1 MLAVL
6 AFGLLFTLDYY
17 FDAEVNIKTR
27 NEVKRERMIDPGH
40 LERAVLPAEG
50 AEIPAVWGDLGR
62 RMVEAGVIDGE
73 KFEALY
79 EKRGGLSAEQKEML
93 YGGENGKLTINP
105 ANANFLLNMLWALGL
120 SNKNAILEKGEM
132 ADEKY
137 GGAGNFASTG
147 GWTLA
152 KGAGMD
158 HYSKHVFIALNE
170 DRQKLVERVSKG
182 IFRPCCGN
190 SVHFPDCNHGMAMLG
205 LLELMASRGANEQ
218 EMYDAALR
226 VNSYW
231 FPGTYLT
238 LAKYFGA
245 RGTEWENVSAKT
257 VLGSLYSG
265 ARGYRQILQE
275 VEPEKSKGGGGCG
288 V

>member
-1 MLAVL
+1 MAVL
-6 AFGLLFTLDYY
+6 AFGLLFVLDYY
-17 FDAEVNIKTR
+17 FDAEINIKTR
-27 NEVKRERMIDPGH
+27 DQVKRERMVNSGY
-40 LERAVLPAEG
+40 LENEVLPPG
-50 AEIPAVWGDLGR
+50 GVEIPAVWGDLGKK
-62 RMVEAGVIDGE
+62 MVEAGVIDAE

-79 EKRGGLSAEQKEML
+79 KKRGGLDAEQKAML
-93 YGGENGKLTINP
+93 YGEGNGGIKMTP
-105 ANANFLLNMLWALGL
+105 ENANFLLNMLWALGL
-120 SNKNAILEKGEM
+120 SNKNSVLEQGEM

-137 GGAGNFASTG
+137 SGAGNFASTG
-147 GWTLA
+147 GWTLT
-152 KGAGMD
+152 KGDSMD
-158 HYSKHVFIALNE
+158 YYSKHNFIILTE
-170 DRQKLVERVSKG
+170 EQQKLVESVSGG

-205 LLELMASRGANEQ
+205 LLELMASQGAGEQ
-218 EMYDAALR
+218 EMYDAALK

-231 FPGTYLT
+231 FPSTYLT

-245 RGTEWENVSAKT
+245 RGAEWKKVSSKT

-275 VEPEKSKGGGGCG
+275 IEPEKAKGGGGCG

>member
-1 MLAVL
+1 
-6 AFGLLFTLDYY
+6 
-17 FDAEVNIKTR
+17 
-27 NEVKRERMIDPGH
+27 
-40 LERAVLPAEG
+40 
-50 AEIPAVWGDLGR
+50 
-62 RMVEAGVIDGE
+62 
-73 KFEALY
+73 
-79 EKRGGLSAEQKEML
+79 
-93 YGGENGKLTINP
+93 
-105 ANANFLLNMLWALGL
+105 
-120 SNKNAILEKGEM
+120 M

-152 KGAGMD
+152 KGDGME
-158 HYSKHVFIALNE
+158 HYSKHNFIVLTE
-170 DRQKLVERVSKG
+170 EQQELVERVSKG

-190 SVHFPDCNHGMAMLG
+190 SVHFPDCNHGMAVLG
-205 LLELMASRGANEQ
+205 LLEIMASQGAEEQ
-218 EMYDAALR
+218 EMYDAALK

-245 RGTEWENVSAKT
+245 RETEWKDVDAKT

-275 VEPEKSKGGGGCG
+275 VEPEKAKGGGGCG